1 MLNNMFKMM
10 REVQPEQS
18 TNNTDVKSQI
28 EALGARMY
36 VGVQDRTFGRTSL
49 TPTRNNHTGMTQNV
63 INNSIGT
70 HLRDTNP

>member
-1 MLNNMFKMM
+1 MFKMM

-36 VGVQDRTFGRTSL
+36 VGVQDRTLEEHHSL
-49 TPTRNNHTGMTQNV
+49 LHETTIQVWHKT
-63 INNSIGT
+63 
-70 HLRDTNP
+70 